1 MRYLKKT
8 FLEQAG
14 IYLYKCHK
22 CRTFIDFSQKTCSK
36 CNTANYYYDPT
47 VQINQKESVRC
58 YELLNR
64 FKNSDDRFKETFL
77 DDIMSGKIA
86 TIPPQSKEV
95 SGKEEIKEVRQVS
108 KLEEKKNTA
117 EQEEVKEVNVSL
129 ASNRESS
136 QKEFMIKSQKTLDI
150 KAILKEKEEVFYIDT
165 TGPPGSGEEKKKP
178 KNDRTLAN
186 QREELPD
193 FYPSNSE
200 FEETL

>member
-1 MRYLKKT
+1 LEQQKLLDLYRKSKSVKEKPPKDHPTTTTNPESKPESNTTTEVVEVAKFSKIHCMRYLKKT

-36 CNTANYYYDPT
+36 CNATNYYYDPT
-47 VQINQKESVRC
+47 VQINQRESVRC

-86 TIPPQSKEV
+86 AIPPQSKEV
-95 SGKEEIKEVRQVS
+95 SGKEEETKEDSKVP

-117 EQEEVKEVNVSL
+117 EQEEVKEVNVSF

-136 QKEFMIKSQKTLDI
+136 QKEFMIKS
-150 KAILKEKEEVFYIDT
+150 
-165 TGPPGSGEEKKKP
+165 
-178 KNDRTLAN
+178 
-186 QREELPD
+186 
-193 FYPSNSE
+193 
-200 FEETL
+200 